1 METQSHC
8 RFEEPASKVSSSTWD
23 GAGMG
28 GERRADNGPL
38 QITVKREK
46 KNRNSSAQKGGAA
59 NNSLCN
65 SWPPTNHGIPPAGAM
80 QFVSIK
86 KITKKEKEKHKGKP
100 FRHDRQVHPRAG
112 FVGAFPDEDP

>member
-1 METQSHC
+1 
-8 RFEEPASKVSSSTWD
+8 
-23 GAGMG
+23 
-28 GERRADNGPL
+28 
-38 QITVKREK
+38 
-46 KNRNSSAQKGGAA
+46 
-59 NNSLCN
+59 
-65 SWPPTNHGIPPAGAM
+65 M